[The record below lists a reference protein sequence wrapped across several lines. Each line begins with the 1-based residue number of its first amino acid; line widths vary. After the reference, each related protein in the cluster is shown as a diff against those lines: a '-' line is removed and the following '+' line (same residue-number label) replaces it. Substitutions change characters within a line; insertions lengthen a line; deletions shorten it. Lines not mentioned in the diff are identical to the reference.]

1 MAALLEEE
9 EAKKTREGK
18 KMRGVRAKIVVDALK
33 AHGLVFEEEEGNKKE
48 EDERAK
54 L

>member
-1 MAALLEEE
+1 
-9 EAKKTREGK
+9 
-18 KMRGVRAKIVVDALK
+18 MRGVRAKIVVPALK
-33 AHGLVFEEEEGNKKE
+33 AQGLVLEEEEGNEEE

>member
-1 MAALLEEE
+1 
-9 EAKKTREGK
+9 
-18 KMRGVRAKIVVDALK
+18 MRGVRAKIVVAALK
-33 AHGLVFEEEEGNKKE
+33 AQGLVLEEEEEGNEEE